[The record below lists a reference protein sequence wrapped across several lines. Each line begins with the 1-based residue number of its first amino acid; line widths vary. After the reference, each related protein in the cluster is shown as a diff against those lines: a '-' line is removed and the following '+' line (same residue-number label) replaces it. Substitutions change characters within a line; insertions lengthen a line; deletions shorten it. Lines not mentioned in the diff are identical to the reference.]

1 MGFPSS
7 DKKSKHKQMKFAFAG
22 DRKISC
28 TILEFIIS
36 KGFKPVALLVSDF
49 DKASHD
55 EELIQISGL
64 EESFIFRGNEF
75 KNPKSLE
82 LLLGLDLD
90 YIFGIHFPYIIPNEV
105 LSIPKIGVVN
115 LHPAFLPYNK
125 GWHTPSWA
133 IIEGYPYGAT
143 LHFMEEA
150 LDEGDIIHQKEI
162 EVLPI
167 DTANSLY
174 KRVLKLEE
182 EVFFEAFDSLTSLN
196 PKRFKQIG
204 KGTAH
209 QKKELKAMQE
219 IAISENINP
228 IDLFQKIRA
237 LTTNDPNEAA
247 YFVVDNKKIGVQ
259 INLFY
264 KNE

>member
-1 MGFPSS
+1 
-7 DKKSKHKQMKFAFAG
+7 MKFAFAG

-28 TILEFIIS
+28 SILEFIIT
-36 KGFKPVALLVSDF
+36 KGFTPSALFISDF
-49 DKASHD
+49 NKASHD

-64 EESFIFRGNEF
+64 DEPLIFRGNEF
-75 KNPKSLE
+75 KNPQSLE
-82 LLLGLDLD
+82 LLMNLDLD
-90 YIFGIHFPYIIPNEV
+90 YIFGIHFPYIIPSEV

-143 LHFMEEA
+143 LHFMDEA

-162 EVLPI
+162 EVYPI

-182 EVFFEAFDSLTSLN
+182 EVFFEAFDALSSLC
-196 PKRFKQIG
+196 PKRIKQVE
-204 KGTAH
+204 KGTSH
-209 QKKELKAMQE
+209 QKKELKALQE
-219 IAISENINP
+219 ISISENSNP
-228 IDLFQKIRA
+228 IDLIHKIRA
-237 LTTNDPNEAA
+237 LTTNDKDEAA
-247 YFVVDNKKIGVQ
+247 FFIVDNKKIGVQ

-264 KNE
+264 QND

>member
-1 MGFPSS
+1 
-7 DKKSKHKQMKFAFAG
+7 MKYAFAG

-28 TILEFIIS
+28 TILKFIIS
-36 KGFKPVALLVSDF
+36 KGFKPSVLFISDF

-55 EELIQISGL
+55 DELIEISGL
-64 EESFIFRGNEF
+64 EESLIFRGNEF
-75 KNPKSLE
+75 KNPKVIEFLAS
-82 LLLGLDLD
+82 LDLD
-90 YIFGIHFPYIIPNEV
+90 YIFGIHFPYIVPNEILDV
-105 LSIPKIGVVN
+105 PKIGVVN

-150 LDEGDIIHQKEI
+150 LDEGDIIYQKEI
-162 EVLPI
+162 AVYPI

-182 EVFFEAFDSLTSLN
+182 EVFFEAFDSLSKLN
-196 PKRFKQIG
+196 PNRMKQLEE
-204 KGTAH
+204 GTSH
-209 QKKELKAMQE
+209 QKKELKALQE
-219 IAISENINP
+219 ITISENCNA
-228 IDLFQKIRA
+228 IDLINKIRA
-237 LTTNDPNEAA
+237 LTTNDPNESA
-247 YFVVDNKKIGVQ
+247 YFILNEKRIGVQ

-264 KNE
+264 QNE